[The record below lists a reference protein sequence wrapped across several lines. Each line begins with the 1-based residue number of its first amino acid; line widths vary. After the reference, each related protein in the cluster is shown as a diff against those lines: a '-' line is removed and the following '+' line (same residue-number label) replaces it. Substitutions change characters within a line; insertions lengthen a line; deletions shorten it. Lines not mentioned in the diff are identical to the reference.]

1 MAAIQL
7 GWQRG
12 RSVTDAADDELPTG
26 PGPERS
32 GDSPDEGGS
41 L

>member
-1 MAAIQL
+1 MAALQL

-32 GDSPDEGGS
+32 GDSSDEGGS
-41 L
+41 